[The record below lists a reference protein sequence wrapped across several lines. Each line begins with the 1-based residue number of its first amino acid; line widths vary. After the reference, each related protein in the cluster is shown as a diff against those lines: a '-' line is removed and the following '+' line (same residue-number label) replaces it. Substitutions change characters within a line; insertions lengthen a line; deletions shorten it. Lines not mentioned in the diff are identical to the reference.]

1 MQSASG
7 LVPWIITIAAA
18 AISFAAGILCLV
30 RFAKTRRPLLLVL
43 GLLLTFLVPGALL
56 YLGTHFWI
64 TQVMPP
70 PDPIITYGPP
80 PSTDLP

>member
-1 MQSASG
+1 MQSASE
-7 LVPWIITIAAA
+7 LLPWIITITAA

-30 RFAKTRRPLLLVL
+30 RFAKTRKPLYLVL

-56 YLGTHFWI
+56 YWGTHYWI
-64 TQVMPP
+64 TQGMPP